1 MNILKN
7 VKQLIQ
13 KRAALQHAIDKI
25 DAILAPLDN
34 VDLAN
39 FKTQPAKKSGAPRT
53 RAPLSAAVKAKMSA
67 AAKARWKK
75 AKAAGKTRL

>member
-7 VKQLIQ
+7 VKQLID
-13 KRAALQHAIDKI
+13 KRAALQTAIDKI
-25 DAILAPLDN
+25 DAILAPFGK
-34 VDLAN
+34 VDLGD
-39 FKTQPAKKSGAPRT
+39 FKTKAAKSSGGLRVRKPF
-53 RAPLSAAVKAKMSA
+53 SAAVKAKMSI

>member
-13 KRAALQHAIDKI
+13 KRAALQNAIDKI
-25 DAILAPLDN
+25 DAILAPLGK
-34 VDLAN
+34 VDLGD
-39 FKTQPAKKSGAPRT
+39 FKTTTALKSGGIRT
-53 RAPLSAAVKAKMSA
+53 RKPMSAAAKAKMSA

>member
-13 KRAALQHAIDKI
+13 KRAALQNAIEKI
-25 DAILAPLDN
+25 DAILAPLGN
-34 VDLAN
+34 VDLGD
-39 FKTQPAKKSGAPRT
+39 FKTKTALKSGGLRT
-53 RAPLSAAVKAKMSA
+53 RKPMSAAVKAKMSA